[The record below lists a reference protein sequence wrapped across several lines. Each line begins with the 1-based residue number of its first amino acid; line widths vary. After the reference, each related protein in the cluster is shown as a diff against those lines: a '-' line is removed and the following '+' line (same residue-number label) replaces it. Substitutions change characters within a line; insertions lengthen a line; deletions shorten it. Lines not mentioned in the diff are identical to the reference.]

1 MDLKYEKISIK
12 KNTRNFIIICFALA
26 AILFTFP
33 IFILRS
39 LISTMLF
46 IVPIL
51 LLCFAG
57 YDYFKICETYLI
69 LNESSISIN
78 KGIINGY
85 NIIDLKEL
93 NIVKYKKKSIVL
105 YGYKNRKLGTICTNP
120 SIIDKKQLQL
130 ILSYLKGHKINVV
143 S

>member
-1 MDLKYEKISIK
+1 MEYEKISIK
-12 KNTRNFIIICFALA
+12 KSTRNFVITCFALA

-57 YDYFKICETYLI
+57 YDYFKRCENYLM
-69 LNESSISIN
+69 LTDSSISIN
-78 KGIINGY
+78 QGIINRY

-93 NIVKYKKKSIVL
+93 NIAKYKKKSIIL
-105 YGYKNRKLGTICTNP
+105 YGYKNRKLGIISTSPI
-120 SIIDKKQLQL
+120 IIDKKQLQL
-130 ILSYLKGHKINVV
+130 ILSYLKDHKINVV

>member
-1 MDLKYEKISIK
+1 MKYEKISIK
-12 KNTRNFIIICFALA
+12 RNTRNFIITCFALA

-39 LISTMLF
+39 LISTILF

-57 YDYFKICETYLI
+57 YDYFKRCDNYLI
-69 LNESSISIN
+69 LSESSISIN

-93 NIVKYKKKSIVL
+93 NIAKYKKKSIVL

-130 ILSYLKGHKINVV
+130 ILSYLKDHKINVV